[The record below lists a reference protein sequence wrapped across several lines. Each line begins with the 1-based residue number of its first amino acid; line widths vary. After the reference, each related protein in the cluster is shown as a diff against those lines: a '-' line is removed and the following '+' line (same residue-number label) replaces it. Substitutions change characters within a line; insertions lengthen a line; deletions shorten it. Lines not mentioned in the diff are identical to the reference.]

1 MTAHQS
7 SLAEMAVPLDS
18 VLTELEPAT
27 DPVTFADLATFAAA
41 DETVSLK
48 RRADAA
54 SAVRTL
60 FKKLG
65 LKPVEVALDDD
76 PDETLTRLFERLDTV
91 PVAPTGP

>member
-7 SLAEMAVPLDS
+7 FSVDLAVPLDS
-18 VLTELEPAT
+18 ILAELEPAT

-54 SAVRTL
+54 SAVRICS
-60 FKKLG
+60 
-65 LKPVEVALDDD
+65 
-76 PDETLTRLFERLDTV
+76 RS
-91 PVAPTGP
+91 